1 MAADQQQSEHSHQI
15 GAERIDTALRELIV
29 ERGWAGLGMA
39 ELAERAGLDLATLY
53 AAVGG
58 RTRALIGALA
68 RIDQQVLA
76 AGAADAAESPRD
88 RLFEIMMRRYDALVP
103 WRAALKRLG
112 RDLPFDPPA
121 MLALTLASER
131 AMGRMLEAA
140 RLSSAGLAGQVRL
153 RGLLAVHLAV
163 LRRFLDD
170 DSADLSATMKALDSR
185 LKGIE
190 RWAQTLER
198 FAPSR
203 AKPPAP
209 QQDVAPTN
217 PILED
222 PENANA
228 QPLS

>member
-1 MAADQQQSEHSHQI
+1 
-15 GAERIDTALRELIV
+15 LRELIA
-29 ERGWAGLGMA
+29 ERGWTGLGMA

-53 AAVGG
+53 DAAGG
-58 RTRALIGALA
+58 RIQALVDAFK
-68 RIDQQVLA
+68 RIDRQVLA
-76 AGAADAAESPRD
+76 AGVADAAESPRD

-112 RDLPFDPPA
+112 RELPFDPPA

-163 LRRFLDD
+163 LRHFLDD
-170 DSADLSATMKALDSR
+170 DSPDLAATMKALDSR

-198 FAPSR
+198 FTPLR
-203 AKPPAP
+203 ARPAP
-209 QQDVAPTN
+209 QQDVAPPD
-217 PILED
+217 PIAED

-228 QPLS
+228 QPLP

>member
-1 MAADQQQSEHSHQI
+1 MAADRPHSEHSHQI
-15 GAERIDTALRELIV
+15 DAEKIDTALCELIV

-53 AAVGG
+53 EAVGG
-58 RTRALIGALA
+58 RTRALIEALA
-68 RIDQQVLA
+68 RIDRQVLA
-76 AGAADAAESPRD
+76 GGAADAAESPRD

-112 RDLPFDPPA
+112 RELPFDPPA

-140 RLSSAGLAGQVRL
+140 RLSSAGLAGQMRL

-170 DSADLSATMKALDSR
+170 DSPDLSVTMKALDSR

-198 FAPSR
+198 FSPRR
-203 AKPPAP
+203 AGSAP
-209 QQDVAPTN
+209 QQDAAPSN

-228 QPLS
+228 QPLP